1 MHRCLA
7 AITLVA
13 IAASIVPGAAA
24 QKKANAALGVLDCSV
39 EAGTSFIITSQ
50 KNLRCVFT
58 SANKR
63 VPPETYVGV
72 IKKFGLD
79 VGMTKKALLR
89 WRVLAPTGNAYAPGV
104 LAGDYSGVSAEA
116 TVVVGG
122 GANLLVGG
130 LHKSITLQPL
140 SVQAQTGL
148 NVAAGVTRF
157 QLRAA
162 S

>member
-1 MHRCLA
+1 MRKRLA

-13 IAASIVPGAAA
+13 IAASIVPGAA
-24 QKKANAALGVLDCSV
+24 QKANTTLGLLDCIV
-39 EAGTSFIITSQ
+39 EGGTGFIIGSQ
-50 KNLRCVFT
+50 KNLKCTFT
-58 SANKR
+58 SANKKLA
-63 VPPETYVGV
+63 PETYVGV

-79 VGMTKKALLR
+79 VGRTRKAVLR
-89 WRVLAPTGNAYAPGV
+89 WRVLAPTGDAYAPGV
-104 LAGDYSGVSAEA
+104 LAGDYAGVSAEA
-116 TVVVGG
+116 TVGVGG

-130 LHKSITLQPL
+130 SSKTFTLQPL

-148 NVAAGVTRF
+148 NVAAGVTSF

>member
-1 MHRCLA
+1 MRKRLA
-7 AITLVA
+7 ALTLVA
-13 IAASIVPGAAA
+13 IAASIVPSAA
-24 QKKANAALGVLDCSV
+24 QKANATLGVLDCIV
-39 EAGTSFIITSQ
+39 EGGTGFIIGSQ
-50 KNLRCVFT
+50 KNLRCTFT
-58 SANKR
+58 SANKQLA
-63 VPPETYVGV
+63 PETYVGV

-79 VGMTKKALLR
+79 VGGTKKTVLR
-89 WRVLAPTGNAYAPGV
+89 WRVLAPTGDAYAPGV
-104 LAGDYSGVSAEA
+104 LAGDYTGVGAEA

-130 LHKSITLQPL
+130 SSKTFTLQPL

-148 NVAAGVTRF
+148 NVAAGVTSF